1 MEGVSSNSYNHL
13 DVNGHGNPGSNSLNI
28 MYFSAQSLL
37 PKMDKLRALVDAQ
50 KPHIVE
56 TWLSPTICDNEV
68 SLEGF
73 QVLRLDRNR
82 HGGGII
88 MLIHN
93 SLVPKVVVAGP
104 YNLELLIISVT
115 NQVNTCKHH
124 LGLFYRPPSSGVQC
138 LDDLYNCLA
147 GLDPLCFSS
156 FVLIGD
162 FNIDFCNHSHFLF
175 SHLCTILHSFSF
187 QQVVEGHTHISPTG
201 STSCIDLALVTNS
214 SLLQKCEVIPP
225 LTDYSHGHFGLLV
238 NMKRKSTRRPTVN
251 KNGKRTIWKYAQ
263 VDFAKASSL
272 IDETNWD
279 LVLTSDVNEFL
290 ISWETKF
297 MEIIVM

>member
-1 MEGVSSNSYNHL
+1 
-13 DVNGHGNPGSNSLNI
+13 
-28 MYFSAQSLL
+28 
-37 PKMDKLRALVDAQ
+37 
-50 KPHIVE
+50 
-56 TWLSPTICDNEV
+56 
-68 SLEGF
+68 
-73 QVLRLDRNR
+73 
-82 HGGGII
+82 

-104 YNLELLIISVT
+104 DNLELLIIFVT

-147 GLDPLCFSS
+147 HYVLLVLYSLRILTLTFVT
-156 FVLIGD
+156 VLI
-162 FNIDFCNHSHFLF
+162 FYFFIF
-175 SHLCTILHSFSF
+175 CTILHSFSF
-187 QQVVEGHTHISPTG
+187 QQVVEGHTLISPTG
-201 STSCIDLALVTNS
+201 ITLCINLALVTNS
-214 SLLQKCEVIPP
+214 SLLQRCEVIPP
-225 LTDYSHGHFGLLV
+225 LTEYSHGHFGLLV